1 MPAVH
6 ETSIEVD
13 PSALVHHAI
22 AAVKGLHADP
32 DSAMSAFEQHFGPG
46 SAKGLR
52 THILG
57 GPDDEGAEGEK
68 PSEGFLDDESD
79 GMADLIPASGPRG
92 PDSVRLA
99 GGEFIIPADVCADLG
114 SGNGAAGAKA
124 LESLIAFVRQMRHGT
139 TEQPPQVD
147 GKGLISQFLSKMYGE
162 GE

>member
-1 MPAVH
+1 MAAVH
-6 ETSIEVD
+6 ETSVEID

-22 AAVKGLHADP
+22 AAVKGLHSDP
-32 DSAMSAFEQHFGPG
+32 EGAMSAFEQHFGPG
-46 SAKGLR
+46 SGKGLR
-52 THILG
+52 SQILG
-57 GPDDEGAEGEK
+57 GPDDEGEK
-68 PSEGFLDDESD
+68 PTEGFLDDESD
-79 GMADLIPASGPRG
+79 GMADQIPAAGPRG

-139 TEQPPQVD
+139 TEQPPQVN
-147 GKGLISQFLSKMYGE
+147 GKQLIGQFLSKMYGDE